1 MIKLTLLALAATPA
15 AFLLQD
21 APSPEAPKE
30 IQVVITST
38 GIEQAEAET
47 SCCEEGTKDAVC
59 PESGECEIQVI
70 AEIQES
76 GKKPHRIKRRMAMPF
91 SGAKMMKMGD
101 GAHAFMIAGEPGDID
116 IHAILEKVEGLD
128 LEGLDLNAM
137 IQAQVSE
144 GPHTMQF
151 SWNGDKG
158 QECHGA
164 SRKPSGCD
172 SDQECGESK
181 GHGGQSMH
189 GKMQG
194 HGGKEMHGMRGMQ
207 EMHGMR
213 GMQEM
218 HGMRG
223 MQEMHGMRGVPM
235 MGGMMQSMRH
245 GVDGMHEAFEIL
257 MEAPE
262 AFEDLED
269 QMDDLE
275 DRIED
280 MQDQL
285 DRIERLLRNR
295 GGR

>member
-151 SWNGDKG
+151 SWFS
-158 QECHGA
+158 CH
-164 SRKPSGCD
+164 D
-172 SDQECGESK
+172 
-181 GHGGQSMH
+181 
-189 GKMQG
+189 
-194 HGGKEMHGMRGMQ
+194 
-207 EMHGMR
+207 
-213 GMQEM
+213 
-218 HGMRG
+218 
-223 MQEMHGMRGVPM
+223 V
-235 MGGMMQSMRH
+235 
-245 GVDGMHEAFEIL
+245 
-257 MEAPE
+257 
-262 AFEDLED
+262 
-269 QMDDLE
+269 
-275 DRIED
+275 
-280 MQDQL
+280 
-285 DRIERLLRNR
+285 
-295 GGR
+295 

>member
-1 MIKLTLLALAATPA
+1 
-15 AFLLQD
+15 
-21 APSPEAPKE
+21 
-30 IQVVITST
+30 
-38 GIEQAEAET
+38 
-47 SCCEEGTKDAVC
+47 
-59 PESGECEIQVI
+59 
-70 AEIQES
+70 
-76 GKKPHRIKRRMAMPF
+76 MAMPF

-164 SRKPSGCD
+164 SRRPSGCD
-172 SDQECGESK
+172 SDQECGDSK

-194 HGGKEMHGMRGMQ
+194 HGGK
-207 EMHGMR
+207 
-213 GMQEM
+213 EM